1 MAVSDD
7 GGRVV
12 HVVEKG
18 REPPLY
24 LGDRKILARTVWGG
38 SLVVPS
44 FNVDVALGVVRDGII
59 EPWTTRLVQ
68 ELAGE
73 GDTVINVGA
82 NFGYHTILA
91 AYRVGPLGKVISV
104 EANPHI
110 VPYLINS
117 IFWSGV
123 PDRVTVFHC
132 AAWDESGPEL
142 NFQFS
147 PAYLGGGSASEL
159 WADPSEVPRSE
170 LWVDPSEV
178 PTSDTLDG
186 AIWDHRLAQ
195 VSATSTCR
203 LLYGRDILVPF
214 KVHARKIDDI
224 CEKIQ
229 AAHLLH
235 MDIEGAEAFAIRGAR
250 ELINRSPNLRI
261 IFEWS
266 AHRYVAGTEAARS
279 AFKEL
284 WRWFGE
290 QGFNVRKLETRLGD
304 DGGIFLS
311 APVTFDHMCQDA
323 NGDYVAVRPHND
335 PWK

>member
-1 MAVSDD
+1 MADSS
-7 GGRVV
+7 GEAKVV

-68 ELAGE
+68 ELAKE

-91 AYRVGPLGKVISV
+91 AYCVGHLGKVISI

-132 AAWDESGPEL
+132 AAWGESGPEL
-142 NFQFS
+142 NFKFA
-147 PAYLGGGSASEL
+147 PAYLGGGNASEL
-159 WADPSEVPRSE
+159 WADQSTLS
-170 LWVDPSEV
+170 
-178 PTSDTLDG
+178 TSDTLDG
-186 AIWDHRLAQ
+186 AIWDHRLAHI
-195 VSATSTCR
+195 SADSNCR
-203 LLYGRDILVPF
+203 LHYGTDMVVPF
-214 KVHARKIDDI
+214 KVRARKIDDV
-224 CEKIQ
+224 CENIE

-235 MDIEGAEAFAIRGAR
+235 MDIEGAEAFAIIGAR
-250 ELINRSPNLRI
+250 QLINRSPDLRI

-266 AHRYVAGTEAARS
+266 AHRYIAGTEAARS
-279 AFKEL
+279 AFREL
-284 WRWFGE
+284 WGWFQE
-290 QGFNVRKLETRLGD
+290 KGFNVRRLETRIAAN
-304 DGGIFLS
+304 GGIFLS
-311 APVTFDHMCQDA
+311 APVTFDYMCQEA